1 MKKTTLFQRHEE
13 LGGKMIDFAG
23 WSMPVQYRGI
33 IEEHEAVRRA
43 AGLFDVSHMG
53 EFLVGGP
60 DATRSLQNLMTNDL
74 SRAAVNQAIYSLMC
88 QHDGGTVDDLLLY
101 RLNGQDWLLVV
112 NAANTSQ
119 DESWIRNYL
128 SGDVFFADRS
138 GEMAQMAIQ
147 GPKAEAILQS
157 LTDTPLQ
164 AVGTYRFLPRVLVAG
179 CPALVSRTGYTG
191 EDGFEI
197 YLDPAHAL
205 AVWDS
210 LLAAGHPAG
219 LVPAGLG
226 ARDTLRFE
234 AGLPLYGQELSL
246 EISPLEAGL
255 DRFVKLDKGIFIGR
269 DALFRQKEQGLARKR
284 AGLEMIERGVPRS
297 HYQVMDGNA
306 DIGFVTSGGYAP
318 TLKKNLAMA
327 LLDAKHTQEG
337 TPVDVVIRGQPLKAS
352 VTRLP
357 FYHRSQEVR

>member
-1 MKKTTLFQRHEE
+1 MKKTILFQRHEE

-23 WSMPVQYRGI
+23 WSMPVQYQGI

-53 EFLVGGP
+53 EFLAGGP
-60 DATRSLQNLMTNDL
+60 DATRNLQNLVTNDL
-74 SRAAVNQAIYSLMC
+74 GRTPVNQAVYSPMC

-101 RLNGQDWLLVV
+101 RLSGQDWLLVV

-119 DESWIRNYL
+119 DEAWIRSCLY
-128 SGDVFFADRS
+128 GDVFLVNKS
-138 GEMAQMAIQ
+138 GETAQLAIQ
-147 GPKAEAILQS
+147 GPKAEPILQS

-164 AVGTYRFLPRVLVAG
+164 AIGTYRFLPGISVAG

-197 YLDPAHAL
+197 YLDPAYAL
-205 AVWDS
+205 TVWDR
-210 LLAAGHPAG
+210 LLAAGRPSG
-219 LVPAGLG
+219 LLPAGLG

-234 AGLPLYGQELSL
+234 AGLPLYGQELSR

-255 DRFVKLDKGIFIGR
+255 ERFVKLDKGDFIGR
-269 DALFRQKEQGLARKR
+269 DALLRQKEKGLARKR
-284 AGLEMIERGVPRS
+284 TGLEMIERGVPRS
-297 HYQVMDGNA
+297 HYQVMDGGA

-327 LLDAKHTQEG
+327 LLAGGYTQEG
-337 TPVDVVIRGQPLKAS
+337 TPVDVVIRGQPLRAS

-357 FYHRSQEVR
+357 FYQRNRA